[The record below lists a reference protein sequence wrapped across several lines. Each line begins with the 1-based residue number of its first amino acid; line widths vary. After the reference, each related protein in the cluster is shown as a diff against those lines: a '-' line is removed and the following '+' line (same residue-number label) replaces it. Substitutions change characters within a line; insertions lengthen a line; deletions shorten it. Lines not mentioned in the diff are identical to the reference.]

1 MAQLSLKEQRELNK
15 LIKENEAIQSRIDRG
30 IKVQNKTLEKQE
42 QLQRKILDLEEKR
55 DAMSQ
60 DQRDVLKE
68 SNKLLLDLDKKQRIL
83 NLTNDKFKSLKS
95 KTFEIIQKTL
105 KASEQAN
112 RTGKLGNDLLT
123 EQNQIFEK

>member
-42 QLQRKILDLEEKR
+42 QLQKKILDLEEKR

-95 KTFEIIQKTL
+95 KTFEIVQKTL
-105 KASEQAN
+105 KLQN
-112 RTGKLGNDLLT
+112 KLIEL
-123 EQNQIFEK
+123 

>member
-30 IKVQNKTLEKQE
+30 IKVQNKTLERQE
-42 QLQRKILDLEEKR
+42 QLQKKILDLEEKR

-68 SNKLLLDLDKKQRIL
+68 SNKLLLDLDKKQRINTIKTAL
-83 NLTNDKFKSLKS
+83 SLDRVK
-95 KTFEIIQKTL
+95 
-105 KASEQAN
+105 
-112 RTGKLGNDLLT
+112 
-123 EQNQIFEK
+123 